1 VSISV
6 TVTGETT
13 ISLTVSPE
21 TAVSVLASGGIGP
34 AGFLT
39 APGTSTNAF
48 GTFQVQ
54 AGPGVTISTTSG
66 VFQIA
71 SYSTTEAAGFAPVQS
86 VAGRTGAVVLQAAD
100 ITAGTL
106 DIARIPTISY
116 TALSNVPAT
125 FAPEAH
131 THGTADIV
139 GLTAAASAAAPVQS
153 VNGLTGAVTIA
164 RADLT
169 AAAEVHT
176 HSTADIVSFTA
187 AASAAAPVQSVAGR
201 TGTISLA
208 AADVSGLAAVATS
221 GSYTSL
227 SETPVSFPP
236 GTHNHT
242 TTEIES
248 FTAAAAAA
256 APVQGIVAGSN
267 VTVTTSTSGIYTI
280 AAAAGGGIGAAVESL
295 NGQTGAITIQSG
307 SNVTVSTAAGTIT
320 IAAPAPGDALPSQ
333 GGNGDRVLGTDG
345 TSASWLTRYSV
356 VEPVLLAGTGLAF
369 TKDSAAGSI
378 TIEAAGGIVGST
390 AASVST
396 KSLSTDQNDYDA
408 GSSDIV
414 RLTPS
419 ANVTLTGLAGGSDGV
434 LRVLYNVGTHVVTL
448 SSGNTNSVET
458 NRFSIV
464 SGNVTLDE
472 GDSASAWYDGTS
484 QRWRVLEDQVA
495 SGGGSG
501 GGIAMSYLFG

>member
-1 VSISV
+1 MSISVSIS
-6 TVTGETT
+6 GETT
-13 ISLTVSPE
+13 ISVTVSPE
-21 TAVSVLASGGIGP
+21 TGVSVLASGGIGP

-54 AGPGVTISTTSG
+54 AGPGVTISTSSG

-71 SYSTTEAAGFAPVQS
+71 SYSTTEAASLAPVQS
-86 VAGRTGAVVLQAAD
+86 VAGRQGNVVLQAAD
-100 ITAGTL
+100 VTAGTFA
-106 DIARIPTISY
+106 IARIPTISY
-116 TALSNVPAT
+116 TALSNVPTSFTPA
-125 FAPEAH
+125 AH
-131 THGTADIV
+131 THSTTDVVAF
-139 GLTAAASAAAPVQS
+139 TAAASAAAPVQS
-153 VNGLTGAVTIA
+153 VQSRTGAVVLT
-164 RADLT
+164 RADIT

-176 HSTADIVSFTA
+176 HSTAEIVSFTA
-187 AASAAAPVQSVAGR
+187 SAAAAAPVQSVAGR

-227 SETPVSFPP
+227 SDTPVSFPP
-236 GTHNHT
+236 GTHTHT

-267 VTVTTSTSGIYTI
+267 VTVTTSASGIYTI
-280 AAAAGGGIGAAVESL
+280 ASESGGVVSAVESL

-333 GGNGDRVLGTDG
+333 SGNGNRVLSTDG
-345 TSASWLTRYSV
+345 TAASWATRYSV
-356 VEPVLLAGTGLAF
+356 VEPVLVAGTGLAF
-369 TKDSAAGSI
+369 TKDSTAGSI
-378 TIEAAGGIVGST
+378 TIEADGGIVGST

-396 KSLSTDQNDYDA
+396 KSLSSDQNNYDA
-408 GSSDIV
+408 GTADIV
-414 RLTPS
+414 RLSPA
-419 ANVTLTGLAGGSDGV
+419 ANVTLTGLAGGSDGIV
-434 LRVLYNVGTHVVTL
+434 RVLYNVGTHVVTL
-448 SSGNTNSVET
+448 SSGNTNSVST

-464 SGNVTLDE
+464 SGNAVLGE
-472 GDSASAWYDGTS
+472 GDSSTVWYDGTS
-484 QRWRVLEDQVA
+484 GRWRVLEDQVSA
-495 SGGGSG
+495 SSG
-501 GGIAMSYLFG
+501 AGDAVAMSYLFG